1 MTIAPIVPLP
11 VRSASSH
18 LLPGNQL
25 TKPRS
30 GNLMRCPQVGKQ
42 AKNNPSEIV
51 ISKIFGTILIFSN
64 KVFLFLIN
72 GKKSKVFTD
81 R

>member
-1 MTIAPIVPLP
+1 

-18 LLPGNQL
+18 LLPGSQL

-30 GNLMRCPQVGKQ
+30 GTLICELQAGKK
-42 AKNNPSEIV
+42 AKNIPNKIV
-51 ISKIFGTILIFSN
+51 ISKIFGTNLISLN
-64 KVFLFLIN
+64 IVFLFLIN
-72 GKKSKVFTD
+72 VKESELFTD